1 MAETQRYRRIIS
13 ADSHVL
19 EPLDLWWNALG
30 HKYGDRTPRKLDEF
44 EGQKGSFFYTGYR
57 GGPVMDLK
65 LLESSPETGSSAEM
79 EALVEAKGQ
88 GFADAG
94 FDPAVRVKFQE
105 EAGVTA
111 EAMNSTFPMVLMR
124 NPDIEVMQASLEVFN
139 DWESEFCS
147 YNPKRLIGISMISMH
162 DVEWATKELE
172 RTLKKGMVGPMI
184 NCVSPEG
191 SPPYWDSTYDKF
203 WAMAEEAGAPITLH
217 LLTGRALDPLVFAQ
231 EQTPLAFGENPR
243 MWVELFNEV
252 QGTLASD
259 FIYGGIL
266 DRFPK
271 LKVVCSEFEMSW
283 VPGFMARLDQIDEV
297 APSMHIPKMKLK
309 GSDYMRTRV
318 WHGFIDDTLAAR
330 SIHLVGASQ
339 VLWGSDF
346 PHIRAI
352 GLEAQSAVYKLI
364 ETLPEDEQQMIVGGN
379 AAKVFDVAG

>member
-1 MAETQRYRRIIS
+1 M
-13 ADSHVL
+13 
-19 EPLDLWWNALG
+19 
-30 HKYGDRTPRKLDEF
+30 
-44 EGQKGSFFYTGYR
+44 
-57 GGPVMDLK
+57 
-65 LLESSPETGSSAEM
+65 
-79 EALVEAKGQ
+79 
-88 GFADAG
+88 
-94 FDPAVRVKFQE
+94 
-105 EAGVTA
+105 
-111 EAMNSTFPMVLMR
+111 LMR
-124 NPDIEVMQASLEVFN
+124 NPDAEVVEACLEVFN

-147 YNPKRLIGISMISMH
+147 YDSKRLIGISMISMR

-172 RTLKKGMVGPMI
+172 RTLKKGLVGPMI
-184 NCVSPEG
+184 NCQSPDG
-191 SPPYWDSTYDKF
+191 CPPYWDSAYDKF
-203 WAMAEEAGAPITLH
+203 WGMAEEAGAPITLH
-217 LLTGRALDPLVFAQ
+217 ILTGRVLDPLVMAR
-231 EQTPLAFGENPR
+231 EQTPLAIGENPR

-297 APSMHIPKMKLK
+297 APSMHIPKMKMK

-330 SIHLVGASQ
+330 SIPMVGASQ

-352 GLEAQSAVYKLI
+352 GLEAQSAVYKMI
-364 ETLPEDEQQMIVGGN
+364 DALPEDEQKMVVGGN
-379 AAKVFDVAG
+379 AAKVFNLD